1 MNLFMHAEPAGKG
14 TVATVTVRAGGED
27 GEVLFIEK
35 LDLAKS
41 QARRKFADDFL
52 DTLGDAAEE
61 PSPECIEEEL
71 LRLAAGITAPPK
83 PSALADAVELGD
95 GRVVRPERFILPQVS
110 GLAIPRRVLRGG
122 QPAGEWLLLL
132 RWQDG
137 SRETIAMPEVL
148 EVEGER
154 VFIAP
159 RPDAPPPAMLS
170 AWSQSGRGKWLTGEA
185 PMPADKL
192 CRLLLESFAK
202 YLDLPPESAAGTVA
216 MLSAWTMLSYVYTVF
231 DAVPYIAVSG
241 PAGSGKSRVFE
252 LLNQLLLRPLSTSNI
267 SNPAVFRS
275 LHSFGGVAL
284 LDEAERL
291 RESRSP
297 EVQELL
303 SSLLAG
309 YKRGGTVMRCE
320 KTGDGFT
327 MTHYGVFGPKALACI
342 NGLPPALASRCISI
356 PMFRSPPGSP
366 KPKLRVEADRER
378 WQALRDGLHGI
389 AMEHGEEWLGLPSR
403 QDVVPEMSGRNFEL
417 WQPLLAIA
425 AWFEEQG
432 AGKMLAIMQEH
443 ALRSIEQNREAS
455 TPPDDEM
462 LLQAL
467 ARFVHNGSHPTA
479 GDILAAVQEED
490 SSTFR
495 NWSARGVSTHLGR
508 YGISNRKS
516 HGRLIFSPDENDL
529 LRVQTNYG
537 IPLGFNPAPP
547 ASTLPT
553 PSPDNVPQRAPH
565 TPGSHRGGAHG
576 VHGAHPSEVKR

>member
-1 MNLFMHAEPAGKG
+1 
-14 TVATVTVRAGGED
+14 
-27 GEVLFIEK
+27 
-35 LDLAKS
+35 
-41 QARRKFADDFL
+41 
-52 DTLGDAAEE
+52 
-61 PSPECIEEEL
+61 
-71 LRLAAGITAPPK
+71 
-83 PSALADAVELGD
+83 
-95 GRVVRPERFILPQVS
+95 
-110 GLAIPRRVLRGG
+110 
-122 QPAGEWLLLL
+122 
-132 RWQDG
+132 
-137 SRETIAMPEVL
+137 MPEVL
-148 EVEGER
+148 EVDGER
-154 VFIAP
+154 VFITP

-170 AWSQSGRGKWLTGEA
+170 AWSQSERGKWLAGEA

-216 MLSAWTMLSYVYTVF
+216 MLSTWTMLSYVFPVF
-231 DAVPYIAVSG
+231 DAVPYLAMSG

-252 LLNQLLLRPLSTSNI
+252 LLNQLLLRPFSTSNI
-267 SNPAVFRS
+267 SNPALFRS

-291 RESRSP
+291 RETRSP
-297 EVQELL
+297 DVLDLL

-309 YKRGGTVMRCE
+309 YKRGGTATRCE
-320 KTGDGFT
+320 KTGDGFL
-327 MTHYGVFGPKALACI
+327 MQHYAVYGPKALACI

-455 TPPDDEM
+455 TPPDDEL

-467 ARFVHNGSHPTA
+467 ARFIQGGTNPTA
-479 GDILAAVQEED
+479 ADILAAVQEED
-490 SSTFR
+490 ASTFR
-495 NWSARGVSTHLGR
+495 NWSPRAVSTHLGR
-508 YGISNRKS
+508 YGIRSRKS
-516 HGRLIFSPDENDL
+516 HGRHLFSPDESDL
-529 LRVQTNYG
+529 LRVQTNYS
-537 IPLGFNPAPP
+537 IPLGCNPAPP
-547 ASTLPT
+547 ASTPPN

>member
-1 MNLFMHAEPAGKG
+1 MNLFMHAEPVGKG
-14 TVATVTVRAGGED
+14 SVATVTVRAGGAD

-41 QARRKFADDFL
+41 PARRKFVDDLF

-71 LRLAAGITAPPK
+71 MSLAAGITAPPK

-95 GRVVRPERFILPQVS
+95 GRVVRPERFILPQLS

-137 SRETIAMPEVL
+137 SREAIEMPEVL

-159 RPDAPPPAMLS
+159 QPDAPPPAMPPG
-170 AWSQSGRGKWLTGEA
+170 WSQSGRGQWLAGEA
-185 PMPADKL
+185 PMPADEL

-216 MLSAWTMLSYVYTVF
+216 MLSTWTMLSYVFPVF
-231 DAVPYIAVSG
+231 DAVPYLAMSG

-267 SNPAVFRS
+267 SNPALFRS

-320 KTGDGFT
+320 KTVNGFA
-327 MTHYGVFGPKALACI
+327 MTHYGVYGPKALACI
-342 NGLPPALASRCISI
+342 NGLPPALASRCISV
-356 PMFRSPPGSP
+356 PMFRSPPGSL
-366 KPKLRVEADRER
+366 KPKLRVEADGAR

-389 AMEHGEEWLGLPSR
+389 AMENGEEWLALPGR

-417 WQPLLAIA
+417 WQPLLALA
-425 AWFEEQG
+425 AWLEERG
-432 AGKMLAIMQEH
+432 AEKMLAILQEH
-443 ALRSIEQNREAS
+443 ALRSIELNREAS

-467 ARFVHNGSHPTA
+467 ARFIQGGTNPTA
-479 GDILAAVQEED
+479 ADLLGVVQEED
-490 SSTFR
+490 ASTFR
-495 NWSARGVSTHLGR
+495 NWSPRAVSVHLGR
-508 YGISNRKS
+508 YGIRSRKS
-516 HGRLIFSPDENDL
+516 HGRHLFSPEESDL

-537 IPLGFNPAPP
+537 IPLGLKPAPP
-547 ASTLPT
+547 TSTP
-553 PSPDNVPQRAPH
+553 PNQSPDNVPRSAPH
-565 TPGSHRGGAHG
+565 TPGNHRGGAHG
-576 VHGAHPSEVKR
+576 VHGVHPSEVKR